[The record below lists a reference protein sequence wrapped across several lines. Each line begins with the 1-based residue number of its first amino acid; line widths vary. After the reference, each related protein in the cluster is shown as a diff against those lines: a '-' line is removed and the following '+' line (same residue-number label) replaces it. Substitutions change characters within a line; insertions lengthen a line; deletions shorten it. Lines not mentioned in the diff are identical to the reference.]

1 MIKIEAAQRLV
12 ANNVILL
19 QNQLKALRKQKPS
32 SHIGQVAWE
41 KKVKALQDE
50 IKEAK
55 KAK

>member
-1 MIKIEAAQRLV
+1 VIKIEAATRLT
-12 ANNVILL
+12 ASNIILL

-32 SHIGQVAWE
+32 SHLGQATWE
-41 KKVKALQDE
+41 KRVKALQDE